1 MTNNKSKYTSVVKHT
16 LLKYLFSF
24 LIKKQLHFFS
34 DFCDVTN
41 LQNFK
46 SVKVPLARSLKIA
59 NTVNVIKIE
68 RPIQFR
74 KRSFHQTLIQI
85 HSIIARKIFYFFF
98 YIKLPVLRPPPDT
111 NTVTTSDSYSPP
123 ITGSITV
130 AESHSPSTIES
141 VTAADT
147 SGKSEE
153 SPHTGVGI
161 IAAVIGVLIG
171 VLLVVVMG
179 FLFFYWR
186 NKDKRGTFLND
197 KPLFLVSL
205 ILKNGTPICDQKYTF
220 LN

>member
-1 MTNNKSKYTSVVKHT
+1 MY
-16 LLKYLFSF
+16 
-24 LIKKQLHFFS
+24 
-34 DFCDVTN
+34 
-41 LQNFK
+41 
-46 SVKVPLARSLKIA
+46 
-59 NTVNVIKIE
+59 VIKLE
-68 RPIQFR
+68 RPTFR
-74 KRSFHQTLIQI
+74 KRSVYIQWLHAKSFI
-85 HSIIARKIFYFFF
+85 NFFF
-98 YIKLPVLRPPPDT
+98 IKLPVLRPPSDT
-111 NTVTTSDSYSPP
+111 DTVTTSDSHLPP
-123 ITGSITV
+123 ITDPITT
-130 AESHSPSTIES
+130 ADSHFTPTVES
-141 VTAADT
+141 VTAADIL
-147 SGKSEE
+147 GKTDE